1 MKFSTLR
8 CIGDKV
14 FVEDSSGDI
23 HLVTETGDLKK
34 IQFEWEKMAY
44 KILSSD
50 LPKIAGDI

>member
-14 FVEDSSGDI
+14 FAQDASGDI
-23 HLVTETGDLKK
+23 YLVTETGDLKK

-44 KILSSD
+44 TILSPD
-50 LPKIAGDI
+50 LPKIAGDM